1 MICSY
6 RLLYSQIYLK
16 RRQEGSDGCQTDVR
30 RSEGQDSKGSRIAS
44 KLHVFHEI
52 PEWYVFPIPKLH
64 ETLVFLSLE
73 RSLGDLQ
80 PQYFGHIA
88 YSSFWFDAWWAHLRA
103 VKLTLG
109 DKDQL
114 KSDLRKKVCHDFELS
129 MHEIMCVYIY
139 TNIYII
145 YIIYW
150 VSNDSNRSVVFSR
163 NSSFPTT
170 RTSWSCECFQVRV
183 PWSVAEIAPPLS
195 TTGRRPWSIVETCW
209 NVRND
214 VFWIISL
221 FFLHSFIF
229 LHLSTVFC
237 GQDLEC
243 CAEQRVRNST
253 ASIYHLHF
261 FISQVP
267 PLRFPV
273 LEMFYWKRIVFDEFH
288 ELESFESTQQMLG
301 SRRHQT
307 SDTML

>member
-1 MICSY
+1 MQWCIQYILLWFVQSVLLVLLIRCHFASVQLHSVNKCHRMSMSFKCRCHSHEWEGCFYVFLKWVSSLHIFHVFHRTVSSFRRTRSSRKASEVADADVVICSY

-129 MHEIMCVYIY
+129 MHEIMCVYILYIQIY
-139 TNIYII
+139 T
-145 YIIYW
+145 
-150 VSNDSNRSVVFSR
+150 
-163 NSSFPTT
+163 
-170 RTSWSCECFQVRV
+170 
-183 PWSVAEIAPPLS
+183 
-195 TTGRRPWSIVETCW
+195 
-209 NVRND
+209 
-214 VFWIISL
+214 
-221 FFLHSFIF
+221 
-229 LHLSTVFC
+229 
-237 GQDLEC
+237 
-243 CAEQRVRNST
+243 
-253 ASIYHLHF
+253 
-261 FISQVP
+261 
-267 PLRFPV
+267 
-273 LEMFYWKRIVFDEFH
+273 
-288 ELESFESTQQMLG
+288 
-301 SRRHQT
+301 
-307 SDTML
+307 

>member
-1 MICSY
+1 
-6 RLLYSQIYLK
+6 
-16 RRQEGSDGCQTDVR
+16 
-30 RSEGQDSKGSRIAS
+30 
-44 KLHVFHEI
+44 
-52 PEWYVFPIPKLH
+52 
-64 ETLVFLSLE
+64 
-73 RSLGDLQ
+73 
-80 PQYFGHIA
+80 
-88 YSSFWFDAWWAHLRA
+88 
-103 VKLTLG
+103 
-109 DKDQL
+109 
-114 KSDLRKKVCHDFELS
+114 
-129 MHEIMCVYIY
+129 MCVYIIY

-253 ASIYHLHF
+253 ASIYHL
-261 FISQVP
+261 FISSS
-267 PLRFPV
+267 LKCHHWGF
-273 LEMFYWKRIVFDEFH
+273 LSWKCFIGN
-288 ELESFESTQQMLG
+288 ESFLMSSMSWRVLRVL
-301 SRRHQT
+301 SRCLAVGDIRHQT
-307 SDTML
+307 PCYRMCSVHNVESSWIMVNCVKNFKLFVSDLNFMDETGWKHVNFTVILQWTCQKSCQTCRKCWTFSVLS